1 MADVEVFDSPQ
12 RYYAEVIK
20 PEYDEFFGSPSSF
33 RTAFN
38 LASSLFHF
46 HEWLYEYSR
55 VKLEAHFGN
64 ALNTPGA
71 FWALVEATNQR
82 FGFIR
87 DLANASKH
95 VRLTKRPSTCMTH
108 VANTYIRI
116 GTFQRGA
123 FDPRV
128 FGTGGMV
135 MKDGTTEVSFDACA
149 TELFNYWTR
158 LLKDIGLIAPAA

>member
-1 MADVEVFDSPQ
+1 MADVEVLDGPE
-12 RYYAEVIK
+12 RYYAEVMK
-20 PEYDEFFGSPSSF
+20 PGYEEFFASSSSF

-46 HEWLYEYSR
+46 HEWLYEYCR
-55 VKLEAHFGN
+55 AKLEAHFGKP
-64 ALNTPGA
+64 LNTPGA
-71 FWALVEATNQR
+71 LWATVEATNQR
-82 FGFIR
+82 LAFIR

-95 VRLTKRPSTCMTH
+95 VRLTKRPSTSMAH
-108 VANTYIRI
+108 VANTHIRI

-128 FGTGGMV
+128 FDTGGML
-135 MKDGTTEVSFDACA
+135 MQNGATGVSFDACA

-158 LLKDIGLIAPAA
+158 LLNEIRLTASN

>member
-1 MADVEVFDSPQ
+1 M
-12 RYYAEVIK
+12 K
-20 PEYDEFFGSPSSF
+20 PGYDEFFESPSSF

-55 VKLEAHFGN
+55 AKLEAHFGK
-64 ALNTPGA
+64 ALDSPGA
-71 FWALVEATNQR
+71 FWATVEATNPR

-95 VRLTKRPSTCMTH
+95 VRLTKRPSTHVSH

-128 FGTGGMV
+128 FDTEGVV
-135 MKDGTTEVSFDACA
+135 MKDGASEVSFDACA

-158 LLKDIGLIAPAA
+158 LSKDIGLCAAKRE

>member
-1 MADVEVFDSPQ
+1 MADVEVLDGPQ
-12 RYYAEVIK
+12 RYYAEVMK
-20 PEYDEFFGSPSSF
+20 PGYDEFFGSPSSF

-55 VKLEAHFGN
+55 AKLEAHFGK
-64 ALNTPGA
+64 ALNTPAA
-71 FWALVEATNQR
+71 FWATVEATNQR
-82 FGFIR
+82 FSFIR

-95 VRLTKRPSTCMTH
+95 VRLTRRPSTCVGH

-128 FGTGGMV
+128 FDAGCMV
-135 MKDGTTEVSFDACA
+135 MKDGATEVSFDACA

-158 LLKDIGLIAPAA
+158 LLNDIGLMAPAA

>member
-1 MADVEVFDSPQ
+1 
-12 RYYAEVIK
+12 
-20 PEYDEFFGSPSSF
+20 
-33 RTAFN
+33 
-38 LASSLFHF
+38 
-46 HEWLYEYSR
+46 
-55 VKLEAHFGN
+55 
-64 ALNTPGA
+64 
-71 FWALVEATNQR
+71 LVEATNQR